1 MKSNRIFISWLR
13 WPLFIR
19 IGLIILFLVL
29 LFGQI
34 IYLLEPK
41 QFTSVFEGI
50 WWAVVTVSTVGY
62 GDYVPHTPL
71 GQLAGMLLIL
81 IGASFVT
88 AYFATL
94 SAAAF
99 SKQHRYIEGKVAYKG
114 RGHVIIIGW
123 NEKSNRLLR
132 ELQLAAP
139 SKTVVL
145 IDETLKE
152 GPLIE
157 NVHFIRGHAADD
169 ETLKRAN
176 ITEADT
182 VMVTADQYKS
192 EAEADMLSVL
202 ILLSV
207 KGLNPLAYCIVEIL
221 TDRFVTNAERA
232 GANKII
238 GTSQLL
244 SRVMLEHYRVKLQL
258 SKPQSLIEL
267 TLDKKVR
274 LISVPSEL
282 QGAAYKT
289 CVLYFLDHNTTIIG
303 IQKEEGPMIT
313 PPLSYKV
320 LETDQFLAL

>member
-19 IGLIILFLVL
+19 IGVIILFLIL

-34 IYLLEPK
+34 IYILEPK

-71 GQLAGMLLIL
+71 GQAAGILLIL
-81 IGASFVT
+81 TGASFVT

-99 SKQHRYIEGKVAYKG
+99 SRQHRYIEGKVAYKG
-114 RGHVIIIGW
+114 RGHIILIGW
-123 NEKSNRLLR
+123 NEKTNRLLKA
-132 ELQLAAP
+132 LQLANP

-145 IDETLKE
+145 IDESLKE

-157 NVHFIRGHAADD
+157 NLHFIRGHAADD

-176 ITEADT
+176 ITEAES
-182 VMVTADQYKS
+182 VMITADQYKS
-192 EAEADMLSVL
+192 ETEADMLSVL

-232 GANKII
+232 GANQII
-238 GTSQLL
+238 GTSEFI
-244 SRVMLEHYRVKLQL
+244 SRAILQHYQVKLQP
-258 SKPQSLIEL
+258 SKQNGINL
-267 TLDKKVR
+267 TLDQHVK
-274 LISVPSEL
+274 LLSVPDHL
-282 QGAAYKT
+282 KGAAYKT
-289 CVLYFLDHNTTIIG
+289 CVIYFLDHNTTIIG
-303 IQKEEGPMIT
+303 VQKEEGLVIS
-313 PPLSYKV
+313 PPLTYKV
-320 LETDQFLAL
+320 LETDQFLAI

>member
-1 MKSNRIFISWLR
+1 MKSNRIFISWLK

-19 IGLIILFLVL
+19 IGVIILFLIL

-34 IYLLEPK
+34 IYILEPK

-71 GQLAGMLLIL
+71 GQAAGILLIL
-81 IGASFVT
+81 SGASFVT

-99 SKQHRYIEGKVAYKG
+99 SRQHRYIEGKVAYKG
-114 RGHVIIIGW
+114 RGHIILIGW
-123 NEKSNRLLR
+123 NEKTNRLLKD
-132 ELQLAAP
+132 LQLMAP

-145 IDETLKE
+145 IDESLKE

-176 ITEADT
+176 ITEAES
-182 VMVTADQYKS
+182 VMITADQYKS

-232 GANKII
+232 GANQII
-238 GTSQLL
+238 GTSEFI
-244 SRVMLEHYRVKLQL
+244 SRAMLQHYQIKLRP
-258 SKPQSLIEL
+258 SKHQNGINL
-267 TLDKKVR
+267 TLDQHVK
-274 LISVPSEL
+274 LLPVP
-282 QGAAYKT
+282 
-289 CVLYFLDHNTTIIG
+289 
-303 IQKEEGPMIT
+303 
-313 PPLSYKV
+313 
-320 LETDQFLAL
+320 

>member
-1 MKSNRIFISWLR
+1 MKSNRIFISWLK

-19 IGLIILFLVL
+19 IGVIILFLIL

-34 IYLLEPK
+34 IYILEPK

-71 GQLAGMLLIL
+71 GQVAGILLIL
-81 IGASFVT
+81 SGASFVT

-99 SKQHRYIEGKVAYKG
+99 SRQHRYIEGKVAYKG
-114 RGHVIIIGW
+114 RGHIILIGW
-123 NEKSNRLLR
+123 NEKTNRLLKD
-132 ELQLAAP
+132 LQLTAP

-145 IDETLKE
+145 IDESLKE

-157 NVHFIRGHAADD
+157 NVHFIRGHAAED

-176 ITEADT
+176 ITEAES
-182 VMVTADQYKS
+182 VMITADQYKS

-232 GANKII
+232 GANQII
-238 GTSQLL
+238 GTSEFI
-244 SRVMLEHYRVKLQL
+244 SRAMLQHYQIKVRP
-258 SKPQSLIEL
+258 SKQNEIKL
-267 TLDKKVR
+267 TLDQQVK
-274 LISVPSEL
+274 LLPVPDDL
-282 QGAAYKT
+282 RGAAYKT
-289 CVLYFLDHNTTIIG
+289 CILYFLDHNTTIIG
-303 IQKEEGPMIT
+303 VQKEEGPMLS
-313 PPLSYKV
+313 PPLTYKV
-320 LETDQFLAL
+320 LETDYFLVV

>member
-1 MKSNRIFISWLR
+1 MKSNRIFISWLK

-19 IGLIILFLVL
+19 IGVIILFLIL

-34 IYLLEPK
+34 IYILEPK

-71 GQLAGMLLIL
+71 GQAAGILLIL
-81 IGASFVT
+81 SGASFVT

-99 SKQHRYIEGKVAYKG
+99 SRQHRYIEGKVAYKG
-114 RGHVIIIGW
+114 RGHIILIGW
-123 NEKSNRLLR
+123 NEKTNRLLKD
-132 ELQLAAP
+132 LQLMAP
-139 SKTVVL
+139 SKTIVL
-145 IDETLKE
+145 IDESLKE

-176 ITEADT
+176 ITEAES
-182 VMVTADQYKS
+182 VMITADQYKS

-232 GANKII
+232 GANQII
-238 GTSQLL
+238 GTSEFI
-244 SRVMLEHYRVKLQL
+244 SRAMLQHYQIKLRP
-258 SKPQSLIEL
+258 SKHQNGINL
-267 TLDKKVR
+267 TLDQHVK
-274 LISVPSEL
+274 LLPVPDDL
-282 QGAAYKT
+282 RGAAYKT

-303 IQKEEGPMIT
+303 VQKEEGPIIS
-313 PPLSYKV
+313 PPLTYKV
-320 LETDQFLAL
+320 LETDQFLAI

>member
-1 MKSNRIFISWLR
+1 MKTNRIFISWLK

-19 IGLIILFLVL
+19 IGVIILFLIL

-34 IYLLEPK
+34 IYILEPK

-71 GQLAGMLLIL
+71 GQVAGILLIL
-81 IGASFVT
+81 SGASFVT

-99 SKQHRYIEGKVAYKG
+99 SRQHRYIEGKVAYKG
-114 RGHVIIIGW
+114 RGHIILIGW
-123 NEKSNRLLR
+123 NEKTNRLLKD
-132 ELQLAAP
+132 LQLTAP

-145 IDETLKE
+145 IDESLKE

-157 NVHFIRGHAADD
+157 NVHFIRGHAAED

-176 ITEADT
+176 ITEAES
-182 VMVTADQYKS
+182 VMITADQYKS

-232 GANKII
+232 GANQII
-238 GTSQLL
+238 GTSEFI
-244 SRVMLEHYRVKLQL
+244 SRAMLQHYQIKVRP
-258 SKPQSLIEL
+258 SKQNEITL
-267 TLDKKVR
+267 TLDQQVK
-274 LISVPSEL
+274 LLPVPDDL
-282 QGAAYKT
+282 RGAAYKT
-289 CVLYFLDHNTTIIG
+289 CILYFLDHNTTIIG
-303 IQKEEGPMIT
+303 VQKEEGPMLS
-313 PPLSYKV
+313 PPLTYKV
-320 LETDQFLAL
+320 LETDYFLVV

>member
-19 IGLIILFLVL
+19 IAVIILFLIL

-34 IYLLEPK
+34 IYILEPK

-50 WWAVVTVSTVGY
+50 WWAIVTVSTVGY
-62 GDYVPHTPL
+62 GDYVPHTPM
-71 GQLAGMLLIL
+71 GQAAGILLIL
-81 IGASFVT
+81 TGASFVT

-99 SKQHRYIEGKVAYKG
+99 SRQHRYIEGKVAYKG
-114 RGHVIIIGW
+114 RGHIILIGW
-123 NEKSNRLLR
+123 NEKTNRLLKQ
-132 ELQLAAP
+132 LQLAAP

-145 IDETLKE
+145 IDETLNE

-176 ITEADT
+176 ITEAES

-192 EAEADMLSVL
+192 ETEADMLSVL

-207 KGLNPLAYCIVEIL
+207 KGLNPLAFCIVEIL

-232 GANKII
+232 GANQII
-238 GTSQLL
+238 GTSEFISQA
-244 SRVMLEHYRVKLQL
+244 MLQHYQANVQPSKSGINLKIDQQVKLL
-258 SKPQSLIEL
+258 P
-267 TLDKKVR
+267 
-274 LISVPSEL
+274 VPDDL
-282 QGAAYKT
+282 KGAAYKT

-303 IQKEEGPMIT
+303 VQKEEGPVIS
-313 PPLSYKV
+313 PPLTYKV
-320 LETDQFLAL
+320 LETDKFLAI

>member
-19 IGLIILFLVL
+19 IGVIILFLIL

-34 IYLLEPK
+34 IYILEPK

-50 WWAVVTVSTVGY
+50 WWAIVTVSTVGY

-71 GQLAGMLLIL
+71 GQAAGILLIL
-81 IGASFVT
+81 SGASFVT

-94 SAAAF
+94 SAAVF
-99 SKQHRYIEGKVAYKG
+99 SRQHRYIEGKVAYKG
-114 RGHVIIIGW
+114 RGHIIIIGW
-123 NEKSNRLLR
+123 NEKTNRLLND
-132 ELQLAAP
+132 LQFTAP

-145 IDETLKE
+145 IDESLKE

-176 ITEADT
+176 ITEAEA
-182 VMVTADQYKS
+182 VMITADQYKS

-232 GANKII
+232 GANHII
-238 GTSQLL
+238 GTSELI
-244 SRVMLEHYRVKLQL
+244 SRAMLQHYQVKLRPSKQNGINLTLDERVKLL
-258 SKPQSLIEL
+258 
-267 TLDKKVR
+267 
-274 LISVPSEL
+274 SVPDNL
-282 QGAAYKT
+282 RGAAYKT
-289 CVLYFLDHNTTIIG
+289 CVLYFLDQNITIIG
-303 IQKEEGPMIT
+303 ILKEEGPMFS
-313 PPLSYKV
+313 PPPSYMV
-320 LETDQFLAL
+320 LKTDQFLAI

>member
-19 IGLIILFLVL
+19 IGVIILFLIL

-34 IYLLEPK
+34 IYVLEPK

-71 GQLAGMLLIL
+71 GQAAGILLIL
-81 IGASFVT
+81 SGASFVT

-94 SAAAF
+94 SAAAI
-99 SKQHRYIEGKVAYKG
+99 SRQHRYIEGKVAFKG
-114 RGHVIIIGW
+114 RGHIIMIGW
-123 NEKSNRLLR
+123 NEKSNRLLK
-132 ELQLAAP
+132 ELQLTAP

-145 IDETLKE
+145 IDESLKE

-176 ITEADT
+176 VAEAES

-232 GANKII
+232 GANQII
-238 GTSQLL
+238 GTSEFI
-244 SRVMLEHYRVKLQL
+244 SRAMLQHYQVKLRP
-258 SKPQSLIEL
+258 SKQNRIKL
-267 TLDKKVR
+267 TLDQHVK
-274 LISVPSEL
+274 LLSVPDDL
-282 QGAAYKT
+282 KGAAYKT
-289 CVLYFLDHNTTIIG
+289 CVLHFLDHNTTIIG
-303 IQKEEGPMIT
+303 IQKEEGPMIS
-313 PPLSYKV
+313 PPLTYKV
-320 LETDQFLAL
+320 LETDQFLAI

>member
-19 IGLIILFLVL
+19 IGVIILFLIL

-34 IYLLEPK
+34 IYILEPK

-71 GQLAGMLLIL
+71 GQAAGILLIL
-81 IGASFVT
+81 SGASFVT

-99 SKQHRYIEGKVAYKG
+99 SRQHRYIEGKVAYKG
-114 RGHVIIIGW
+114 RGHIILIGW
-123 NEKSNRLLR
+123 NEKTNRLLKD
-132 ELQLAAP
+132 LQLAAP

-145 IDETLKE
+145 IDESLKQ

-157 NVHFIRGHAADD
+157 NVHFIRGHAAED

-176 ITEADT
+176 ITEAES
-182 VMVTADQYKS
+182 VMITADQYKS

-232 GANKII
+232 GANQII
-238 GTSQLL
+238 GTSEFI
-244 SRVMLEHYRVKLQL
+244 SRAMLQHYQIKVRP
-258 SKPQSLIEL
+258 SKQNEINL
-267 TLDKKVR
+267 TLDQHVK
-274 LISVPSEL
+274 LLPVPDDL
-282 QGAAYKT
+282 RGAAYKT

-303 IQKEEGPMIT
+303 VQKEEGPMIS
-313 PPLSYKV
+313 PPLTYKV
-320 LETDQFLAL
+320 LETDQFLAI

>member
-1 MKSNRIFISWLR
+1 MKSNRIFISWLK

-19 IGLIILFLVL
+19 IGVIILFLIL

-34 IYLLEPK
+34 IYILEPK

-71 GQLAGMLLIL
+71 GQVAGILLIL
-81 IGASFVT
+81 SGASFVT

-99 SKQHRYIEGKVAYKG
+99 SRQHRYIEGKVAYKG
-114 RGHVIIIGW
+114 RGHIILIGW
-123 NEKSNRLLR
+123 NEKTNRLLKD
-132 ELQLAAP
+132 LQLTAP

-145 IDETLKE
+145 IDESLKE

-157 NVHFIRGHAADD
+157 NVHFIRGHAAED

-176 ITEADT
+176 ITEAES
-182 VMVTADQYKS
+182 VMITADQYKS

-232 GANKII
+232 GANQII
-238 GTSQLL
+238 GTSEFI
-244 SRVMLEHYRVKLQL
+244 SRAMLQHYQIKVRP
-258 SKPQSLIEL
+258 SKQNEITL
-267 TLDKKVR
+267 TLDQQVK
-274 LISVPSEL
+274 LLPVPDDL
-282 QGAAYKT
+282 RGAAYKT
-289 CVLYFLDHNTTIIG
+289 CILYFLDHNTTIIG
-303 IQKEEGPMIT
+303 VQKEEGPMLS
-313 PPLSYKV
+313 PPLTYKV
-320 LETDQFLAL
+320 LETDYFLVV